1 MREKEQVII
10 LGAGMTGLAAG
21 YANSFPIYET
31 EDHPGGICSSYYVKP
46 GSSGRL
52 AEAPEDGEAYRF
64 EIGGGHWI
72 FGGDEETIDFIK
84 SLVPVKT
91 YRRRAAVFFCRKGE
105 FVPYPIQNHLRF
117 LGYERAKQIIKEIKS
132 SSSEIPRTMS
142 EWLEKNFGSTL
153 TSLFFGPFHEMYTAG
168 LYRCIAPQDAYKS
181 PVDLKTVIQGATQ
194 DTPPVGYNADFL
206 YPQQGLNTLS
216 RRMAE
221 GAIVHYSKRVV
232 KIDTAGQKVYFS
244 DNTSQQYDR
253 IISTLPLNK
262 MMELTALEVE
272 EKPDPYSSVLE
283 LNIGAR
289 RGSTCPDQHWVYIPD
304 SISGFFR
311 VGFYSNVDTSFL
323 PSSCRGK
330 NNSVGIY
337 VEKAYPGGNRPDKEE
352 VISYQA
358 AVVKELQNWGWI
370 GEVEACD
377 STWIDVAYT
386 WSWPGNLWKQKAL
399 QALREYG
406 IIQVGRYARW
416 GFHGLAVSIRDG
428 RSATADLNA
437 MS

>member
-21 YANSFPIYET
+21 YANSFPVYEA
-31 EDHPGGICSSYYVKP
+31 EAHPGGICSSYYVKP
-46 GSSGRL
+46 RSTVRL
-52 AEAPEDGEAYRF
+52 VDAPVDEEAYRF

-91 YRRRAAVFFCRKGE
+91 YRRSAAVFFCRKGE

-117 LGYERAKQIIKEIKS
+117 LGSERAKQIIKEIKS
-132 SSSEIPRTMS
+132 SSSEVPRTMS

-153 TSLFFGPFHEMYTAG
+153 TRLFFGPFHEMYTAG
-168 LYRCIAPQDAYKS
+168 LFRCIAPQDAYKS
-181 PVDLKTVIQGATQ
+181 PVDLNTVIQGATQ
-194 DTPPVGYNADFL
+194 DTPPAGYNADFL

-216 RRMAE
+216 RKMAR

-262 MMELTALEVE
+262 MMELAALEVE
-272 EKPDPYSSVLE
+272 GKPDPYSSVLE

-289 RGSTCPDQHWVYIPD
+289 RGSACPDQHWLYIPD
-304 SISGFFR
+304 SASGFFR
-311 VGFYSNVDTSFL
+311 VGFYSNVDSSFL
-323 PSSCRGK
+323 PAQSRPENK
-330 NNSVGIY
+330 SVGIY
-337 VEKAYPGGNRPDKEE
+337 VERAYPGGAMPGEE
-352 VISYQA
+352 EINSYQE
-358 AVVKELQNWGWI
+358 AVVKELQSWGWI
-370 GEVEACD
+370 REVEVID
-377 STWIDVAYT
+377 RTWIDVAYT
-386 WSWPGNLWKQKAL
+386 WSWPGNPWKENAL
-399 QALREYG
+399 KALREQG

-416 GFHGLAVSIRDG
+416 EFHGLAVSIRDG
-428 RSATADLNA
+428 RSAAADLSAIN
-437 MS
+437 